1 LVFPRDIMPLVANI
15 DLILTLAGGFGAAL
29 IFGYITYRA
38 GLSPIVG
45 YLLAGIAVGPFT
57 PGFVADAGLA
67 EQLAEIGV
75 ILLMFGVG
83 LQFHVREFLG
93 VWRVAVPGALVQSLA
108 ATVLAAV
115 VMHALGWSWSAGIVF
130 GLAISVAST
139 VVLIRV
145 LSDNNE
151 LHTPIGHIAVGWLVM
166 EDLFT
171 VFVLVLLPEV
181 FGSGE
186 PTAAGLLAAT
196 GVAAVKIA
204 VLGIFAFAVGGWA
217 LPRVLHRIADTGS
230 RELFILAVLAIALG
244 IAVGSSLLFSV
255 SMALGAFLAGMVVG
269 RSDFGLRAAT
279 EALPLRDAFAV
290 LFFVSVGMLFDWH
303 ALLASP
309 LLVVAA
315 LAVILLGKPLA
326 ALALV
331 VLMRYPLRVAL
342 SVALVLAQVGEFTFI
357 LGTMG
362 RDLGILPPEAMNI
375 LVAAA
380 IVSISL
386 NPVLYRGKVR
396 IERWLERGAPRLTR
410 RIHTRTAAAA
420 GTEPLPPPEAS
431 GRLPAIVVGYG
442 PVGQTVVQLLRENN
456 IDVTVVE
463 LNVGTVKAL
472 RAQGIRAI
480 YGDATR
486 IQTLTEAGA
495 RDASVL
501 VLTTPKIHGC
511 HEVLRQ
517 VRALN
522 PAIRVIARTEYLQEC
537 AALCDA
543 GADRVLSDE
552 VEVALAVTEHILRQ
566 FGATPEQVERERMRV
581 HDTLFCKTVPEESP
595 RDTETPDDGADA
607 PGRRAGVD

>member
-1 LVFPRDIMPLVANI
+1 MHNI
-15 DLILTLAGGFGAAL
+15 DLILTLSGGFAAAL
-29 IFGYITYRA
+29 VFGYITHRA
-38 GLSPIVG
+38 GLSPIIG
-45 YLLAGIAVGPFT
+45 YLLAGIVVGPYT

-67 EQLAEIGV
+67 EQLAEIGI

-83 LQFHVREFLG
+83 LQFHIREFLE
-93 VWRVAVPGALVQSLA
+93 VWRVAVPGAVLQSLT
-108 ATVLAAV
+108 ATALAAV
-115 VMHALGWSWSAGIVF
+115 AMHALGWSWAAGLVF

-145 LSDNNE
+145 LSDNND

-171 VFVLVLLPEV
+171 IFVLVLLPEI
-181 FGSGE
+181 FGAGD
-186 PTAAGLLAAT
+186 PTPASLLAAT
-196 GVAAVKIA
+196 GMAAVKIA
-204 VLGIFAFAVGGWA
+204 VLGIFAFAIGGWV

-230 RELFILAVLAIALG
+230 RELFTLAVLAIALG

-269 RSDFGLRAAT
+269 RSDFSLRAAT

-290 LFFVSVGMLFDWH
+290 LFFVSVGMLFDWNG
-303 ALLASP
+303 LVESP
-309 LLVVAA
+309 LLVVAT
-315 LAVILLGKPLA
+315 LAIILIGKPLA

-331 VLMRYPLRVAL
+331 VLMRYPLRVAI

-362 RDLGILPPEAMNI
+362 RDLGILPPEATNI

-380 IVSISL
+380 IISISL
-386 NPVLYRGKVR
+386 NPVLYRGKVW
-396 IERWLERGAPRLTR
+396 IERLLERRAPRLTR
-410 RIHTRTAAAA
+410 RIHTRTASAA
-420 GTEPLPPPEAS
+420 GTGPLPLPEPS

-442 PVGQTVVQLLRENN
+442 PVGQTVIQLLRDNN

-472 RAQGIRAI
+472 QAQGIRAI

-486 IQTLTEAGA
+486 IQTLTGAGA
-495 RDASVL
+495 REASVL

-511 HEVLRQ
+511 HEIVRQ

-522 PAIRVIARTEYLQEC
+522 PEIRVIARTEYLQEC
-537 AALCDA
+537 GALCEA

-552 VEVALAVTEHILRQ
+552 VEVALAVTEYILQQ
-566 FGATPEQVERERMRV
+566 FGATPEQVERERARV
-581 HDTLFCKTVPEESP
+581 HDTLFCRTTPPEVPDS
-595 RDTETPDDGADA
+595 
-607 PGRRAGVD
+607 GV